1 MSWHRAMRREEIVV
15 VRMTEAEV
23 SRLERTVD
31 CMRLANPALGTDDC
45 IDAVFAIG
53 LAAEAETLE
62 AMARLME
69 HQP

>member
-1 MSWHRAMRREEIVV
+1 MNGRGAKKRDEIVV

-23 SRLERTVD
+23 DRLERTVER
-31 CMRLANPALGTDDC
+31 MRIANPSLATDDC

-53 LAAEAETLE
+53 LAAESSTLE
-62 AMARLME
+62 TMARLME